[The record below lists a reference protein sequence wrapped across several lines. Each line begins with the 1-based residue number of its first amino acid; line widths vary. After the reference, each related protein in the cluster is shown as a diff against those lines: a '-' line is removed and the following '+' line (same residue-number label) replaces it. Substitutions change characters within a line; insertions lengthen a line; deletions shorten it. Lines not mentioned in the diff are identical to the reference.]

1 MVFRRDNLIA
11 RSGKTSSH
19 TTNKNLTNQQKEVV
33 NQIGDINEWKRRGMF
48 LITFNTPIL
57 PVDTTKIIHS

>member
-1 MVFRRDNLIA
+1 MVLRRDNLIA
-11 RSGKTSSH
+11 RSGKTSPH
-19 TTNKNLTNQQKEVV
+19 KTNKNLTKQQKEVV

-48 LITFNTPIL
+48 LITFNTPNL